1 VVEPKLLAELM
12 KAKDPH
18 VRAAAVHAM
27 YFWGPRLEKEG
38 GAASRTLQEAVADEN
53 PQVRLNA
60 VIALGQIPS
69 TKSIELAMRATEQP
83 VDRWT
88 DYALYLTINKLK
100 DVWLPEVAAGK
111 FTFNGNAT
119 QLAMA
124 LGALESGEAVAP
136 LLSLLKR
143 GTIPRIWRRG
153 K

>member
-1 VVEPKLLAELM
+1 
-12 KAKDPH
+12 
-18 VRAAAVHAM
+18 
-27 YFWGPRLEKEG
+27 
-38 GAASRTLQEAVADEN
+38 
-53 PQVRLNA
+53 
-60 VIALGQIPS
+60 
-69 TKSIELAMRATEQP
+69 MRATDQP

-124 LGALESGEAVAP
+124 LQALESGEAVAP

-143 GTIPRIWRRG
+143 GTIPPDMVGGGMIG
-153 K
+153 VMASSGGPQEVGELVGDV